1 MIYVMDFRLTTLDR
15 IGRTRSIPRSGRVS
29 FESLFAIQGVKM
41 TFQINRRSFLRL
53 GMAAGAASLAPRWA
67 LPQAA
72 APAPP
77 TDRLAQMHAAGAST
91 PIKTTK
97 LYDNIWLLQ
106 GAGGNMAVQSG
117 KDGILLIDSSFAT
130 AVPHIREAIAAVSSD
145 APHALIN
152 THWHVDHV
160 DGNEGMHA
168 AGFHVIAHE
177 KTKTRM
183 SAPSEIKLL
192 HISLPAYPAGA
203 IPGTTFAATMSHK
216 HNGDSV
222 DLVHYDP
229 AHTDTD
235 IYIHFHNADVLH
247 CGDIFF
253 NKTYPFIDEGTGGS
267 IGGTIDA
274 AQKSLALAGDGTKVI
289 PGHGPLGNKADLK
302 QYIDMLSAV
311 RDNVAA
317 LKKAGASEQEAIA
330 KKPTMQFDSN
340 WLHSGGSPDMFI
352 GIVYR
357 TV

>member
-1 MIYVMDFRLTTLDR
+1 MSAEL
-15 IGRTRSIPRSGRVS
+15 
-29 FESLFAIQGVKM
+29 
-41 TFQINRRSFLRL
+41 NRRSFLHL
-53 GMAAGAASLAPRWA
+53 GAAACAAFLAPRWMFA
-67 LPQAA
+67 QAA
-72 APAPP
+72 SA
-77 TDRLAQMHAAGAST
+77 DRLGQMRAAGAST

-97 LYDNIWLLQ
+97 LYDNLWLLQ
-106 GAGGNMAVQSG
+106 GAGGNMAIQSG
-117 KDGILLIDSSFAT
+117 KDGNILIDSSFAT
-130 AVPHIREAIAAVSSD
+130 AVPHIREAIAAVSTD

-177 KTKTRM
+177 KTKARM
-183 SAPSEIKLL
+183 AQPAEMKLF
-192 HISLPAYPAGA
+192 HMSLPVYPESALPA
-203 IPGTTFAATMSHK
+203 TTFATSMHHN
-216 HNGDSV
+216 HNGDSI

-253 NKTYPFIDEGTGGS
+253 NKTYPFIDEGSGGS

-274 AQKSLALAGDGTKVI
+274 AHKSLTLAGDTTKVI

-302 QYIDMLSAV
+302 KYADMLSAV

-317 LKKAGASEQEAIA
+317 VKKAGASEQEAIA
-330 KKPTMQFDSN
+330 KKPTSAFDSD
-340 WLHSGGSPDMFI
+340 WLHGGSPDMFV

>member
-1 MIYVMDFRLTTLDR
+1 
-15 IGRTRSIPRSGRVS
+15 
-29 FESLFAIQGVKM
+29 M
-41 TFQINRRSFLRL
+41 TFEINRRSFLRL

-67 LPQAA
+67 FSQAA
-72 APAPP
+72 QPTPPA
-77 TDRLAQMHAAGAST
+77 DRLAQMRAAGATT

-130 AVPHIREAIAAVSSD
+130 AVPHIREAIAAISSD
-145 APHALIN
+145 APHAVIN

-168 AGFHVIAHE
+168 AGFRVIAHE
-177 KTKTRM
+177 KTKTRL
-183 SAPSEIKLL
+183 SEPAEMKLF
-192 HISLPAYPAGA
+192 HMSLPAYPAGA
-203 IPGTTFAATMSHK
+203 IPTITFATSMSHK
-216 HNGDSV
+216 HNGDTV

-235 IYIHFHNADVLH
+235 IYIHFQNADVLH

-253 NKTYPFIDEGTGGS
+253 NGLYPFIDEGTGGS
-267 IGGTIDA
+267 IGSTIAA
-274 AQKSLALAGDGTKVI
+274 AQKSLALAGDKTKVI
-289 PGHGPLGNKADLK
+289 PGHGPLGAKTDLK
-302 QYIDMLSAV
+302 KYTDMLSSV

-317 LKKAGASEQEAIA
+317 LKQAGASEQEVIG
-330 KKPTMQFDSN
+330 KKPTADLDADWAHGF
-340 WLHSGGSPDMFI
+340 PPEMFV